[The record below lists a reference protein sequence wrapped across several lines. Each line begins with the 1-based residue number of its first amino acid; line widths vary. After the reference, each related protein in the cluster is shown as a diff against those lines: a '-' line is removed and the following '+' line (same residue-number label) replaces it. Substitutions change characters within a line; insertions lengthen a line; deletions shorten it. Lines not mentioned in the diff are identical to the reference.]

1 MKRYRYSAGA
11 VKLALWFPEF
21 RRTMKLL
28 AEGKTYADIKLMVTT
43 ENLDETA
50 TPARAKQ
57 MYNTITARIKEL
69 DLSVYALF
77 VQSDLSTQKLIAM
90 SSVMAQDT
98 LFFEF
103 MYEVVREKFI
113 LGVDELTD
121 TDVSIFFK
129 HKQVQD
135 EKVASWTEETLK
147 RLGNTY
153 RGLLYESGL
162 AANNKSPHKLI
173 RPILDPGLEQWLRA
187 NKMEAVVKILLG
199 GR

>member
-1 MKRYRYSAGA
+1 MKYHSYSAGA
-11 VKLALWFPEF
+11 VKLAFWFTEF
-21 RRTMKLL
+21 RRTIRLL
-28 AEGKTYADIKLMVTT
+28 SEGKTYADIKFMVTN
-43 ENLDETA
+43 ENLYETA

-57 MYNTITARIKEL
+57 IYNTITARIKEL
-69 DLSVYALF
+69 DSSVYSLF
-77 VQSDLSTQKLIAM
+77 LRSDLPSQKLIALTA
-90 SSVMAQDT
+90 VMALDT

-129 HKQVQD
+129 HRQVQD
-135 EKVASWTEETLK
+135 EKVATWTEETLK

-162 AANNKSPHKLI
+162 VANNKSPHKLI
-173 RPILDPGLEQWLRA
+173 RPILNPVLERWLLA
-187 NKMEAVVKILLG
+187 NNMEPIVKILLG

>member
-1 MKRYRYSAGA
+1 MKKHSYSAGA
-11 VKLALWFPEF
+11 VKLAFWFTEF
-21 RRTMKLL
+21 RRTIRLL
-28 AEGKTYADIKLMVTT
+28 SEGKTYADIKLMVET
-43 ENLDETA
+43 ENLYETT

-57 MYNTITARIKEL
+57 IYNTITARIKEL
-69 DLSVYALF
+69 DSSVYHLF
-77 VQSDLSTQKLIAM
+77 LRSDLPSQKLIALT
-90 SSVMAQDT
+90 SVMAQDT
-98 LFFEF
+98 LFFDF

-113 LGVDELTD
+113 LGIDELTD

-129 HKQVQD
+129 HKRVQD
-135 EKVASWTEETLK
+135 ERVATWTDQTLK

-153 RGLLYESGL
+153 RGILYEAGL
-162 AANNKSPHKLI
+162 LANNKAPHKLI

>member
-1 MKRYRYSAGA
+1 MRNHSYSAGA
-11 VKLALWFPEF
+11 VKLAFWFTEF
-21 RRTMKLL
+21 RRTLRLL
-28 AEGKTYADIKLMVTT
+28 AEGKTYADIKLMVTND
-43 ENLDETA
+43 NLYETA

-57 MYNTITARIKEL
+57 IYNTITARIKEL
-69 DLSVYALF
+69 DSSVYSLF
-77 VQSDLSTQKLIAM
+77 LHSDLPSQKLIALTA
-90 SSVMAQDT
+90 VMALDT

-129 HKQVQD
+129 HKRVQD
-135 EKVASWTEETLK
+135 EKVATWTDQTLK

-153 RGLLYESGL
+153 RGILYEAGL
-162 AANNKSPHKLI
+162 LANNKAPHKLI
-173 RPILDPGLEQWLRA
+173 RPILDPGLEQWLLA
-187 NKMEAVVKILLG
+187 NKMEAVVKVLLG

>member
-11 VKLALWFPEF
+11 VKLAFWFPEL
-21 RRTMKLL
+21 RRTVRLL
-28 AEGKTYADIKLMVTT
+28 EAGKSFDDIKLMVST
-43 ENLDETA
+43 ENLYETA

-69 DLSVYALF
+69 DSSVYSLF
-77 VQSDLSTQKLIAM
+77 IQSDLSTQKLIAL

-98 LFFEF
+98 LFFDF
-103 MYEVVREKFI
+103 MYEVVREKYI
-113 LGVDELTD
+113 LGTNELTD
-121 TDVSIFFK
+121 TDVAIFFK

-135 EKVASWTEETLK
+135 EKVATWTEETLK

-173 RPILDPGLEQWLRA
+173 RPILNPVLERWLLA
-187 NKMEAVVKILLG
+187 NNMEPIVKILLG